1 MRFLCEAGVGSSR
14 RRHRQSP
21 HARYGVGGASGPHV
35 HAGSGPEVGGSYV
48 RAEGMGRATRPRD
61 AGVGNK
67 GGAGNGEARDSRR
80 GRPDA
85 RALASPLFQTETC
98 KIEEDL
104 TSIIAQMRDLA
115 FTQHGHA

>member
-1 MRFLCEAGVGSSR
+1 MTHLPTTAARASCMRFLCEAGVGSSR

-67 GGAGNGEARDSRR
+67 RRRKKWRGARHKRGKQRRRRKWRGAR
-80 GRPDA
+80 
-85 RALASPLFQTETC
+85 
-98 KIEEDL
+98 
-104 TSIIAQMRDLA
+104 
-115 FTQHGHA
+115 